1 MKDKMVRI
9 KIINQEKNKY
19 LYSFNFNGYG
29 WIEENELKSNKNSL
43 LIQCEDN
50 YEGTRGYTLDR
61 EYIVV
66 LEEQPEYPY

>member
-1 MKDKMVRI
+1 MKNKMVRI

-29 WIEENELKSNKNSL
+29 WIEEKELKSNKNSL
-43 LIQCEDN
+43 LIQCEDS
-50 YEGTRGYTLDR
+50 YEGARGYTLDR